1 MKLKKRHRKI
11 AKTISSFVERTDLYF
26 PDFIEPT
33 EEQIQLFFEIESKGS
48 KGLSE
53 EQLKIVAPMLNGK
66 ENYDLQIK
74 MVHEELLEWMCNKW
88 GWGRPISQ
96 MIKDC
101 YKSRHNIP
109 SYVKFLRDLKKRM
122 SIDGWNGKGLVPPLA
137 VMLSY
142 SGFTE
147 QQKNRLIESI

>member
-88 GWGRPISQ
+88 G
-96 MIKDC
+96 
-101 YKSRHNIP
+101 
-109 SYVKFLRDLKKRM
+109 
-122 SIDGWNGKGLVPPLA
+122 
-137 VMLSY
+137 
-142 SGFTE
+142 
-147 QQKNRLIESI
+147 

>member
-1 MKLKKRHRKI
+1 MKLKNRHRKI

-88 GWGRPISQ
+88 GWWYPISQ

-122 SIDGWNGKGLVPPLA
+122 SMKDWNGEGLVPSVN

-147 QQKNRLIESI
+147 EQRTKLIQSI